1 MRSARLGAKRARAGR
16 AHHGA
21 GARVLPGAVV
31 GVALVAF
38 GAGAWVFG
46 SLAADGSGHA
56 GHTGEAATSTMLGGL
71 TLQVELDEWV
81 NHDMLGGPAPP
92 NAGPFKMPMTGIG
105 NMPAEGN
112 DRFHVEV
119 LIANQGNAS
128 QMLSEDEFRLRTH
141 DGRLWSP
148 NPRSDQD
155 SGSQK
160 GGGGTRL
167 LLAPRQMTDL
177 DLFFDVPENSGEP
190 LLLWSRAGEQ
200 VSIEMRPGAAP
211 QHQH

>member
-1 MRSARLGAKRARAGR
+1 MQSGGAGASKARRERSRP
-16 AHHGA
+16 GA
-21 GARVLPGAVV
+21 GARVLPAVV
-31 GVALVAF
+31 MGGALVAF
-38 GAGAWVFG
+38 GAGAWVFS
-46 SLAADGSGHA
+46 SLGAGGSGHA
-56 GHTGEAATSTMLGGL
+56 GHSSEAAASTVLGGL
-71 TLQVELDEWV
+71 TMQVELDEWV

-119 LIANQGNAS
+119 LIANQGDAS

-148 NPRSDQD
+148 NAGSEQD
-155 SGSQK
+155 SGTQK
-160 GGGGTRL
+160 DGGRTLR

-177 DLFFDVPENSGEP
+177 DLFFDVPDNSGEP